1 MKFKQKWNNYEDS
14 SSCAVD
20 YFKETVFT
28 EAVKT
33 FKRKRLCNIDNIFN

>member
-28 EAVKT
+28 EAIKT
-33 FKRKRLCNIDNIFN
+33 FKGNAYAI

>member
-20 YFKETVFT
+20 YFKDPVFT

-33 FKRKRLCNIDNIFN
+33 FKGNAYAI